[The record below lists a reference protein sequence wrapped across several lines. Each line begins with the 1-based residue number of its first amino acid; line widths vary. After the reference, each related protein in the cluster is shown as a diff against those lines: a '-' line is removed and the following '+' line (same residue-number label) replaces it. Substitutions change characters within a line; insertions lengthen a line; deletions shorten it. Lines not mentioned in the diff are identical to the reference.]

1 MAWYRNSRSDDN
13 DTYKFTIE
21 NGEVVA
27 VYESSRRGYKLERM
41 DRDETWSTD
50 GTTVTK
56 TEVDDGRLEVTVYTD
71 VDGDGIFVKSEKY
84 YEPLVD
90 TSGTPT
96 PTIDDDDAYETS
108 GSDDD
113 LVDDDD
119 AYETSG
125 YDDGLVDND
134 DTYETSGPDDG
145 LVDNDDAYETPDYD
159 DGLVDD
165 SPVQTDPTPAPTP
178 TIDPEPSPV
187 APVDLTDFD
196 AVARKTYT
204 FDVANFEV
212 LGGTMNVGSYS
223 RSIRLDRD
231 ESLEII
237 GDNIAK
243 VETGYRDI
251 EYTIFTDTDADGVF
265 VEALELEVNTATSSR
280 SYEDHQFFDANNVA
294 LTGFTTFEG
303 DLISSYAEVSR
314 WGWRTENLDANESL
328 ISVELDGSIY
338 IAKQEVERDGSIEFD
353 LFRDDDGDGLW
364 TEVAEG
370 EAQFSF
376 LASASEVDFAQVQDL
391 DILAA
396 SNSIIG

>member
-1 MAWYRNSRSDDN
+1 MSWWRNYRTSDN

-27 VYESSRRGYKLERM
+27 VYESSHTGYKLERM

-125 YDDGLVDND
+125 
-134 DTYETSGPDDG
+134 SDDG

-178 TIDPEPSPV
+178 TIDPEPTPV

>member
-1 MAWYRNSRSDDN
+1 MSWWRNYRTSDN

-27 VYESSRRGYKLERM
+27 VYESSRTGYKLERM

-125 YDDGLVDND
+125 
-134 DTYETSGPDDG
+134 SHDG

-165 SPVQTDPTPAPTP
+165 SPVQTEPT
-178 TIDPEPSPV
+178 PV

>member
-1 MAWYRNSRSDDN
+1 MSWWRNYRTSDN

-84 YEPLVD
+84 YEPLLD

-96 PTIDDDDAYETS
+96 PTIVDDDAYETS

-113 LVDDDD
+113 IVDDDD

-125 YDDGLVDND
+125 Y
-134 DTYETSGPDDG
+134 DDG